1 MVVQGVDRAGEL
13 VSIALAQGD
22 QFVLETDQ
30 GWIESNSR
38 VAGTRKA
45 WDEDLDEHEHFL
57 RCLGKRTPYHHGA
70 ARTIVDS
77 LGRLDRGGV
86 SLIHFARR
94 SKHLPVL
101 SNRMKKKDLV
111 ASLVEE
117 GLREAAEEFF
127 GRRVRLE
134 EEADLLR
141 DLVAELQK
149 QQGRVYHFRNLLHF
163 LLLDGDQEV
172 IMKFYSEV
180 SVDLTEN
187 DIIYDKSNVRIEDII
202 VPFSLTKEKLFTK
215 LVYDVYKLLSIE
227 IEAYYNGKYHKD
239 KSIPGK
245 KILTV
250 NYNNL
255 KKMIDDVNRRIEET
269 NRCSK
274 ASDVLQFSKKMDVET
289 QDKERITDSGVCYT
303 LDEEMKLQ
311 SIDFDS
317 LGLPRFTP
325 LPRGREVEQK
335 VHLFLGRLF
344 KEHKQQILQLIARIQ
359 NAEQERL
366 AKEQAKVCHGR

>member
-1 MVVQGVDRAGEL
+1 
-13 VSIALAQGD
+13 
-22 QFVLETDQ
+22 
-30 GWIESNSR
+30 
-38 VAGTRKA
+38 
-45 WDEDLDEHEHFL
+45 
-57 RCLGKRTPYHHGA
+57 
-70 ARTIVDS
+70 
-77 LGRLDRGGV
+77 
-86 SLIHFARR
+86 
-94 SKHLPVL
+94 
-101 SNRMKKKDLV
+101 MKKKDLA

-172 IMKFYSEV
+172 ITKFYSEL
-180 SVDLTEN
+180 SVDLTEH
-187 DIIYDKSNVRIEDII
+187 DILYDKNNVKIEDII
-202 VPFSLTKEKLFTK
+202 VPFSITKGKLYK
-215 LVYDVYKLLSIE
+215 KMVYDVYKLLSIE
-227 IEAYYNGKYHKD
+227 IETYYNGKYNKD
-239 KSIPGK
+239 NSIPGK
-245 KILTV
+245 KFLTV

-269 NRCSK
+269 NRYSK
-274 ASDVLQFSKKMDVET
+274 TSDVLQFSKRMDVEA

-311 SIDFDS
+311 TIDFDS

-325 LPRGREVEQK
+325 LPRGSDVEQK
-335 VHLFLGRLF
+335 VHAFLGRLY
-344 KEHKQQILQLIARIQ
+344 KDHKQQILQLIARIQ

-366 AKEQAKVCHGR
+366 AKEQAKVLPGR